1 MDQNRLVLEATE
13 RAKAYCLRGVPC
25 QEAVDRAVHD
35 VLSPAGLGQVD
46 LLTEAA
52 QAEPIKA
59 VRETISPW
67 LWILSVVGFGLAILN
82 TQRIAKIYGSWKTGR
97 RALREGIL
105 PEL

>member
-1 MDQNRLVLEATE
+1 MNETRLVLEATE
-13 RAKAYCLRGVPC
+13 RAQAYCRRGMPH
-25 QEAVDRAVHD
+25 QEAIDRAVYD

-67 LWILSVVGFGLAILN
+67 LWILSVVGFGLAIVN
-82 TQRIAKIYGSWKTGR
+82 TRRISKIYGSWKSGR
-97 RALREGIL
+97 KALREGIL
-105 PEL
+105 PG